1 MKISLSLQQDFQSP
15 ELELKRVQLKKIIE
29 TTLRHVGY
37 KEDCEIGI
45 ACVDLEESHQLNL
58 QYREKDKP
66 TNVLSFPSDIPEE
79 VLPMLDALPLGDL
92 VICIPVVLQEA
103 LEQKKTA
110 QNHFAHLLVHGV
122 LHLLGYDHETSD
134 EDAEEMEG
142 LEIEILAKL
151 NIANPYQESEISP

>member
-1 MKISLSLQQDFQSP
+1 Y
-15 ELELKRVQLKKIIE
+15 E
-29 TTLRHVGY
+29 
-37 KEDCEIGI
+37 EDCEIGV

-122 LHLLGYDHETSD
+122 LHLLGYDHEISD

-151 NIANPYQESEISP
+151 NIANPYQE

>member
-1 MKISLSLQQDFQSP
+1 LKISLSLQQDFQSP
-15 ELELKRVQLKKIIE
+15 ELELKRAQLKKIIE
-29 TTLRHVGY
+29 ITLRHVGY
-37 KEDCEIGI
+37 KEDCEIGV
-45 ACVDLEESHQLNL
+45 ACVDLAESQQLNL

-79 VLPMLDALPLGDL
+79 VLSMLDALPLGDL

-103 LEQKKTA
+103 VEQKKTA
-110 QNHFAHLLVHGV
+110 QEHFAHLLVHGV

-142 LEIEILAKL
+142 LEVEILAKL
-151 NIANPYQESEISP
+151 NIANPYQEQI

>member
-15 ELELKRVQLKKIIE
+15 ELELKRAQLKKIIE
-29 TTLRHVGY
+29 ITLRHVGY

-103 LEQKKTA
+103 VEQKKTA

-151 NIANPYQESEISP
+151 NIANPYQE